1 MAEGASSSPGRS
13 TRMSRNA
20 ACTHCRTSKVRCNP
34 SSIAGRPCQRC
45 TKLNLS
51 CVVNPTCRRI
61 TRKSQLDQLAR
72 EVQAIRETVV
82 VTDSNHRQPALQT
95 PSSPGTW
102 SPRVQ
107 DTNEASLSSVTP
119 AFSATAS
126 EHNSRRDDNAVDV
139 LDDDVRVISTAVPSL
154 HRALD
159 SQPFTGPEIDEHF
172 NVYFRYFH
180 PHFPILSQRDP
191 NKCYDT
197 SPFLFWVI
205 VLISCR
211 RQPTHTNSA
220 TTRLLTEHVK
230 HETDAAVP
238 KVPQPLAQ
246 LHAILLVAA
255 WGLYPGVRFINDPAY
270 WLSGIAIN
278 SCLLLGFNTASGRH
292 PEYSHVTL
300 ATTSSSIEA
309 AVTWAASSILNRRL
323 STNLGLPCTAPTNKA
338 TMNMIHEEASI
349 LPVNFLVQ
357 LECQV
362 FMDRINKTLGS
373 SLEESNGVPR
383 ELVRIFEDEW
393 AVARARII
401 AKHTD
406 PVLSLHTLF
415 VLLEVQMYYFLLMPT
430 QNSQSSTVV
439 GSLSGRDNLPP
450 STEAD
455 ILRCY
460 TTASAVITRA
470 IDLDETTNFLHYL
483 PHYTVRPIA
492 HAITVIFRVI
502 RSDLPLRHLQIVVP
516 EEAAKLSA
524 HSITVLRRVSAVE
537 GDLAW
542 RLARCVELWD
552 VTSAPYFAAAAAA
565 ANPSNAA
572 TGNDNENNNNSD
584 PAASAGAGLDYEPVL
599 VEMFRQRMIAA
610 LGWDF
615 MIRWKSKHGPVY
627 MGPYKPQPQTQNLG
641 IQVGAGEAG
650 SHNQQAPSASS
661 TGTSGPVNNRCQG
674 TSSGP
679 DGGPTRFQAVQQDQ
693 QRFQSQQ
700 QQQHQTGVPANVSG
714 ATVPPGETEPSLPS
728 TGTMGMDSL
737 LGTDWGFLDDF
748 IWGFDSQDL

>member
-51 CVVNPTCRRI
+51 CVVNPTCRRT

-82 VTDSNHRQPALQT
+82 VDSINIARQPALQT
-95 PSSPGTW
+95 PSSPSTW

-107 DTNEASLSSVTP
+107 GANEASSSSVTP
-119 AFSATAS
+119 AFSAAAS
-126 EHNSRRDDNAVDV
+126 EHNSRHGDNAVV
-139 LDDDVRVISTAVPSL
+139 VDDTPVDSTAVPSV

-159 SQPFTGPEIDEHF
+159 SQPFTGPDIDEHF
-172 NVYFRYFH
+172 NIYFRYFH

-211 RQPTHTNSA
+211 RRPTNTNPA
-220 TTRLLTEHVK
+220 TIRLLAEHVK

-278 SCLLLGFNTASGRH
+278 SCLLLGFHTASGRH
-292 PEYSHVTL
+292 PEYNHVTL
-300 ATTSSSIEA
+300 GTISSDIEA
-309 AVTWAASSILNRRL
+309 AVTWVASAIVNRRL
-323 STNLGLPCTAPTNKA
+323 STNLGLPCTAPMNKA
-338 TMNMIHEEASI
+338 TLNVIHDEASL
-349 LPVNFLVQ
+349 LPISFRVQ

-362 FMDRINKTLGS
+362 FMDRVNKTLGS
-373 SLEESNGVPR
+373 SLEESNGVPY
-383 ELVRIFEDEW
+383 ELVRMFEDEW
-393 AVARARII
+393 VAARARII
-401 AKHTD
+401 SKHTD

-415 VLLEVQMYYFLLMPT
+415 VLLEVQMYYFLPIPT
-430 QNSQSSTVV
+430 QNSQSSPAVS
-439 GSLSGRDNLPP
+439 SLSGRDNLPP
-450 STEAD
+450 SIEAD

-460 TTASAVITRA
+460 TTASTVITRVM
-470 IDLDETTNFLHYL
+470 DLDKTTDLLHYL
-483 PHYTVRPIA
+483 PHYTIRPIA
-492 HAITVIFRVI
+492 HAVTVIFRVI

-516 EEAAKLSA
+516 EEASKLSA
-524 HSITVLRRVSAVE
+524 HTITISRRISAVE

-552 VTSAPYFAAAAAA
+552 TTSAPYIAAAAA
-565 ANPSNAA
+565 SRFNAPI
-572 TGNDNENNNNSD
+572 GNENENNNNSD
-584 PAASAGAGLDYEPVL
+584 QAGSAGASPDYEPVL
-599 VEMFRQRMIAA
+599 VEMFRQRMVAA

-615 MIRWKSKHGPVY
+615 MIRWKSKHGPVH
-627 MGPYKPQPQTQNLG
+627 MGPYKPHPQTQTMG
-641 IQVGAGEAG
+641 MHVSVGEAS
-650 SHNQQAPSASS
+650 SHMQHQQQTPSTSS
-661 TGTSGPVNNRCQG
+661 TGTSGP
-674 TSSGP
+674 
-679 DGGPTRFQAVQQDQ
+679 DGGPARFQVVQQDQ
-693 QRFQSQQ
+693 QLFQSQQ
-700 QQQHQTGVPANVSG
+700 QQQTGMPGNVSS
-714 ATVPPGETEPSLPS
+714 ATVPPGETEPSLSS
-728 TGTMGMDSL
+728 TGTTGTDSL

-748 IWGFDSQDL
+748 IWGFDSQDP